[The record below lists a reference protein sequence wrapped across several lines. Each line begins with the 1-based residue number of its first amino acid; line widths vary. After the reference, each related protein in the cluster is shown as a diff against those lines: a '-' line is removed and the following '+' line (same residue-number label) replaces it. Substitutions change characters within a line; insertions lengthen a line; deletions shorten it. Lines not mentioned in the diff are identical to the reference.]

1 MRRGIRL
8 PRGLSAR
15 VGLLPDFLIIGAQKS
30 GTTSLYH
37 YLSLHPYVHRATRK
51 EVHFF
56 DLHFHRGIGWYRAHF
71 PSSQHAFFSRRVLRR
86 PFITG
91 EATPYYIF
99 HPHVARRVHE
109 ALPGAKLIVLLRNP
123 VDRAYSQYMRQVRAG
138 REQLPFEEAI
148 QREQERIGPE
158 LQRMLE
164 DEAYNSR
171 AHRWYSY
178 VSRGLYADQ
187 LQVWLDLFPRSSIL
201 VESSEGLAAN
211 PGAAMARV
219 FEFLGLPAVAPGEFR
234 RRNAGSYKPMA
245 PATREYLADLFRPHN
260 ERLYRLIGRR
270 FNWDDG
276 AAEHTPQ
283 PDGVTR
289 ASSLSTQA

>member
-37 YLSLHPYVHRATRK
+37 YLSQHPCMHRATRK

-56 DLHFHRGIGWYRAHF
+56 DLHFHRGMGWYRAHF
-71 PSSQHAFFSRRVLRR
+71 PSAQQAFFTRRVLRR
-86 PFITG
+86 PFVTG

-109 ALPGAKLIVLLRNP
+109 ALPNVKLIVLLRNP

-138 REQLPFEEAI
+138 REQLAFEEAI
-148 QREQERIGPE
+148 QREQERTGPE

-164 DEAYNSR
+164 DESYNSR

-187 LQVWLDLFPRSSIL
+187 LEAWLDLFPRSSIL
-201 VESSEGLAAN
+201 IESSEDLAAN
-211 PGAAMARV
+211 PGAVMARV
-219 FEFLGLPAVAPGEFR
+219 FQFLGLPSAQPGEYR
-234 RRNAGSYKPMA
+234 RRNAGRYRPMA
-245 PATREYLADLFRPHN
+245 PATRQYLTDFYRPHN
-260 ERLYRLIGRR
+260 ERLYRLVGRR
-270 FNWDDG
+270 FNWDAG
-276 AAEHTPQ
+276 AAGPAPQRQDVARVSSPPTP
-283 PDGVTR
+283 
-289 ASSLSTQA
+289 S